1 MPQKVTH
8 TTCLKAWIDITNH
21 YGRRTYMR
29 HVTLEEQLR
38 SENRLLR
45 EQAERTT
52 ANLDYIAMM
61 CDIDL
66 ESEGEDEEVNDDE
79 A

>member
-1 MPQKVTH
+1 MGGKH
-8 TTCLKAWIDITNH
+8 
-21 YGRRTYMR
+21 MR

-38 SENRLLR
+38 SDNRLLR

-66 ESEGEDEEVNDDE
+66 GDDTENEEVSDDE

>member
-1 MPQKVTH
+1 
-8 TTCLKAWIDITNH
+8 
-21 YGRRTYMR
+21 MR

-45 EQAERTT
+45 EQAERAT

-66 ESEGEDEEVNDDE
+66 ESEDEEVNDDE

>member
-1 MPQKVTH
+1 
-8 TTCLKAWIDITNH
+8 
-21 YGRRTYMR
+21 MR

-38 SENRLLR
+38 SDNRLLR

-66 ESEGEDEEVNDDE
+66 EDDTENEEVSDDE

>member
-1 MPQKVTH
+1 
-8 TTCLKAWIDITNH
+8 
-21 YGRRTYMR
+21 MR

-66 ESEGEDEEVNDDE
+66 DDDTGEEEENDDE

>member
-1 MPQKVTH
+1 
-8 TTCLKAWIDITNH
+8 
-21 YGRRTYMR
+21 MR

-38 SENRLLR
+38 SDNRLLR

-66 ESEGEDEEVNDDE
+66 EDDTENEEVSDNE
-79 A
+79 T

>member
-1 MPQKVTH
+1 
-8 TTCLKAWIDITNH
+8 
-21 YGRRTYMR
+21 MR

-66 ESEGEDEEVNDDE
+66 DDDTEEEEENDDE

>member
-1 MPQKVTH
+1 
-8 TTCLKAWIDITNH
+8 
-21 YGRRTYMR
+21 MR

-38 SENRLLR
+38 SDNRLLR

-66 ESEGEDEEVNDDE
+66 EDDTDNEEVSDDE
-79 A
+79 T

>member
-1 MPQKVTH
+1 
-8 TTCLKAWIDITNH
+8 
-21 YGRRTYMR
+21 MR
-29 HVTLEEQLR
+29 YTTLEEQLR

-45 EQAERTT
+45 EQAERMT
-52 ANLDYIAMM
+52 ANVDYIAMM

-66 ESEGEDEEVNDDE
+66 ESEDEDEEVNNDE

>member
-1 MPQKVTH
+1 
-8 TTCLKAWIDITNH
+8 
-21 YGRRTYMR
+21 MR

-38 SENRLLR
+38 SDNRLLR
-45 EQAERTT
+45 EQTERTT

-66 ESEGEDEEVNDDE
+66 EDDTENEEVSDDE

>member
-1 MPQKVTH
+1 
-8 TTCLKAWIDITNH
+8 
-21 YGRRTYMR
+21 MR

-38 SENRLLR
+38 SDNRLLR

-66 ESEGEDEEVNDDE
+66 EDDTENEEVSDDE
-79 A
+79 T

>member
-1 MPQKVTH
+1 
-8 TTCLKAWIDITNH
+8 
-21 YGRRTYMR
+21 MR

-38 SENRLLR
+38 SDNRLLR

-66 ESEGEDEEVNDDE
+66 EDDTENEGVSDDE
-79 A
+79 T

>member
-1 MPQKVTH
+1 
-8 TTCLKAWIDITNH
+8 
-21 YGRRTYMR
+21 MR

-45 EQAERTT
+45 EQAEHTT

>member
-1 MPQKVTH
+1 
-8 TTCLKAWIDITNH
+8 
-21 YGRRTYMR
+21 MR
-29 HVTLEEQLR
+29 HITLEEQLR
-38 SENRLLR
+38 SDNRLLR

-66 ESEGEDEEVNDDE
+66 EDDTENEEVSDDE
-79 A
+79 T

>member
-1 MPQKVTH
+1 
-8 TTCLKAWIDITNH
+8 
-21 YGRRTYMR
+21 MR

-38 SENRLLR
+38 SDNRLLR

-66 ESEGEDEEVNDDE
+66 EDDTENEEEDDDE

>member
-1 MPQKVTH
+1 
-8 TTCLKAWIDITNH
+8 
-21 YGRRTYMR
+21 MR

-38 SENRLLR
+38 SDNRLLR

-66 ESEGEDEEVNDDE
+66 GDDTENEEVSDDE

>member
-1 MPQKVTH
+1 
-8 TTCLKAWIDITNH
+8 
-21 YGRRTYMR
+21 MR

-45 EQAERTT
+45 EQAERMT
-52 ANLDYIAMM
+52 ANVDYIAMM

-66 ESEGEDEEVNDDE
+66 ESEDEEVNDDE

>member
-1 MPQKVTH
+1 
-8 TTCLKAWIDITNH
+8 
-21 YGRRTYMR
+21 MR

-52 ANLDYIAMM
+52 ANVDYIAMM

-66 ESEGEDEEVNDDE
+66 ESEDEDEEVNDDE

>member
-1 MPQKVTH
+1 
-8 TTCLKAWIDITNH
+8 
-21 YGRRTYMR
+21 MR
-29 HVTLEEQLR
+29 YTTLEEQLR

-52 ANLDYIAMM
+52 ANVDYIAMM
-61 CDIDL
+61 CDVDL
-66 ESEGEDEEVNDDE
+66 ESEEEDEEVNDDE